1 MPFVLSV
8 SHFNL
13 EPKVV
18 LQQKSIGQ

>member
-13 EPKVV
+13 EPKVA